1 MTNSTHKLLCTVSS
15 LIEAEL
21 VKQNM
26 EMEGIDAIIFSEK
39 DSSFNFTIGDM
50 SEVFVYVHP
59 DDYDHAKELYDK
71 TQNK

>member
-1 MTNSTHKLLCTVSS
+1 MVKSTHKLLCTVST

-21 VKQNM
+21 IKQNL

-39 DSSFNFTIGDM
+39 DSTFNFTIGELA
-50 SEVFVYVHP
+50 EVLVYVHP
-59 DDYDHAKELYDK
+59 DDLERATELLEK